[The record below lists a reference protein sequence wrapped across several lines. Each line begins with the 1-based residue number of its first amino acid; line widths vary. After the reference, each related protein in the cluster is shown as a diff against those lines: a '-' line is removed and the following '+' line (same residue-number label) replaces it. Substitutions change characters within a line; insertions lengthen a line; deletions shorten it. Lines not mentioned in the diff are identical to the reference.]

1 MIATLSTQNSYLPP
15 ACPTHITTSGLTVSI
30 FSNNFLA
37 DFLNTVGICNFTIST
52 PSILSG
58 NLFTAS
64 QAGFIGSSGMSLKDI
79 IVVLWQGPG
88 VKSIETS
95 IIWNIRLPMTLIC
108 LTVGASLGLAGTQMQ
123 TILANPLASPYT
135 LGVSSAAG
143 FGAAI
148 AFISGFPFK
157 NMPWVNAPFMAFMM
171 TLTGTMAIYFLG
183 KVKGMRAQSM
193 VLFGIVTH
201 FFFQALLSLVQFRS
215 TPEVAGQIVYWMFGS
230 LLKATWVGVFASG
243 FIFILCALL
252 LSRYAWKLTALS
264 AGEERAKSLGI
275 DTDRVRLHVF
285 LISSLLTAGA
295 VAFVGT
301 IGFIGL
307 VAPHFARYFAG
318 EDQRYLA
325 PMASLFGVLLITFAS
340 ILAKLIIPG
349 IIIPI
354 GIVTSLVGVPFLV
367 FLIIRK
373 GV

>member
-1 MIATLSTQNSYLPP
+1 MVEKKMTGEEIYRNINRKRRL
-15 ACPTHITTSGLTVSI
+15 
-30 FSNNFLA
+30 
-37 DFLNTVGICNFTIST
+37 
-52 PSILSG
+52 
-58 NLFTAS
+58 TAS
-64 QAGFIGSSGMSLKDI
+64 ITFAAIIIALLFDLFIGSSGMTLQDI
-79 IVVLWQGPG
+79 IIALINGPG
-88 VKSIETS
+88 AKTIESS
-95 IIWNIRLPMTLIC
+95 IIWNIRLPMTLVC

-157 NMPWVNAPFMAFMM
+157 NMSWVNAPFMAFMM
-171 TLTGTMAIYFLG
+171 TLAGTMAIYFLG
-183 KVKGMRAQSM
+183 KRKGMRAQSM

-230 LLKATWVGVFASG
+230 LLKATWTGVFVSG
-243 FIFILCALL
+243 GIFFLCALL

-275 DTDRVRLHVF
+275 NTDRVRLHVF

-325 PMASLFGVLLITFAS
+325 PMASLFGILLIAFAS

-367 FLIIRK
+367 FLIIK
-373 GV
+373 KNV

>member
-1 MIATLSTQNSYLPP
+1 MEHKLTGEEMYRKINRKRRL
-15 ACPTHITTSGLTVSI
+15 TS
-30 FSNNFLA
+30 
-37 DFLNTVGICNFTIST
+37 
-52 PSILSG
+52 
-58 NLFTAS
+58 LFTLIAIVV
-64 QAGFIGSSGMSLKDI
+64 ALLLDLFIGSSGMSLGDI
-79 IVVLWQGPG
+79 LVALWQGPG
-88 VKSIETS
+88 VKSIESS

-148 AFISGFPFK
+148 AFISGFPFQ
-157 NMPWVNAPFMAFMM
+157 NMSWVNAPFMAFMM
-171 TLTGTMAIYFLG
+171 TLAGTMAIYFLG

-230 LLKATWVGVFASG
+230 LLKATWTGVFTSG
-243 FIFILCALL
+243 AIFLLCALL

-275 DTDRVRLHVF
+275 DTDKVRLHVF

-325 PMASLFGVLLITFAS
+325 PMASLFGVLLIAFAS
-340 ILAKLIIPG
+340 ILAKLVIPG

>member
-1 MIATLSTQNSYLPP
+1 MVNKFVGEDIYKKINRKRK
-15 ACPTHITTSGLTVSI
+15 LTVI
-30 FSNNFLA
+30 ITFIAIIIAL
-37 DFLNTVGICNFTIST
+37 
-52 PSILSG
+52 
-58 NLFTAS
+58 LFDL
-64 QAGFIGSSGMSLKDI
+64 FIGSSGMTLPDI
-79 IVVLWQGPG
+79 IKAILGGPYK
-88 VKSIETS
+88 KSIETS

-157 NMPWVNAPFMAFMM
+157 NMSWINAPFMAFFM
-171 TLTGTMAIYFLG
+171 TLAGTFAIYFLG
-183 KVKGMRAQSM
+183 KLKGMRAQSM

-230 LLKATWVGVFASG
+230 LLKATWIGVFTSG
-243 FIFILCALL
+243 AIFIICAIL
-252 LSRYAWKLTALS
+252 LSRYAWKLTCLS

-275 DTDRVRLHVF
+275 NTDRVRLHVF

-325 PMASLFGVLLITFAS
+325 PIASLFGVLLIVFAS
-340 ILAKLIIPG
+340 IIAKLVIPG

-367 FLIIRK
+367 FLIVRK

>member
-1 MIATLSTQNSYLPP
+1 MEHKLTGEEMYRKINQKRRL
-15 ACPTHITTSGLTVSI
+15 TS
-30 FSNNFLA
+30 
-37 DFLNTVGICNFTIST
+37 
-52 PSILSG
+52 
-58 NLFTAS
+58 LFTLIAILI
-64 QAGFIGSSGMSLKDI
+64 ALLFDLFIGSSGMSLKDI

-157 NMPWVNAPFMAFMM
+157 NMPWINAPFMAFMM

-264 AGEERAKSLGI
+264 AG
-275 DTDRVRLHVF
+275 
-285 LISSLLTAGA
+285 A

>member
-1 MIATLSTQNSYLPP
+1 MEHKLTGEEMYRKINRKRRL
-15 ACPTHITTSGLTVSI
+15 TS
-30 FSNNFLA
+30 
-37 DFLNTVGICNFTIST
+37 
-52 PSILSG
+52 
-58 NLFTAS
+58 LFTLIAIVV
-64 QAGFIGSSGMSLKDI
+64 ALLLDLFIGSSGMSLGDI
-79 IVVLWQGPG
+79 LVALWQGPG
-88 VKSIETS
+88 VKSIESS

-148 AFISGFPFK
+148 AFISGFPFQ

-171 TLTGTMAIYFLG
+171 TLAGTMAIYFLG

-230 LLKATWVGVFASG
+230 LLKATWTGVFTSG
-243 FIFILCALL
+243 AIFILCALL

-275 DTDRVRLHVF
+275 DTDQVRLHVF

-325 PMASLFGVLLITFAS
+325 PMASLFGVLLIAFAS
-340 ILAKLIIPG
+340 ILAKLVIPG

>member
-1 MIATLSTQNSYLPP
+1 MEHKLTGEEMYRKINQKRRL
-15 ACPTHITTSGLTVSI
+15 TS
-30 FSNNFLA
+30 
-37 DFLNTVGICNFTIST
+37 
-52 PSILSG
+52 
-58 NLFTAS
+58 LFTLIAILI
-64 QAGFIGSSGMSLKDI
+64 ALLFDLFIGSSGMSLKDI

-148 AFISGFPFK
+148 AFISGLPFK
-157 NMPWVNAPFMAFMM
+157 NIPWVNAPFMAFMM

>member
-1 MIATLSTQNSYLPP
+1 MEHKLTGEEMYRKINRKRRL
-15 ACPTHITTSGLTVSI
+15 TS
-30 FSNNFLA
+30 
-37 DFLNTVGICNFTIST
+37 
-52 PSILSG
+52 
-58 NLFTAS
+58 LFTLIAIVV
-64 QAGFIGSSGMSLKDI
+64 ALLLDLFIGSSGMSLVDI
-79 IVVLWQGPG
+79 LVALWQGPG
-88 VKSIETS
+88 VKSIESS

-148 AFISGFPFK
+148 AFISGFPFQ
-157 NMPWVNAPFMAFMM
+157 NMSWVNAPFMAFMM
-171 TLTGTMAIYFLG
+171 TLAGTMAIYFLG

-230 LLKATWVGVFASG
+230 LLKATWTGVFTSG
-243 FIFILCALL
+243 AIFLLCALL

-275 DTDRVRLHVF
+275 DTDKVRLHVF

-318 EDQRYLA
+318 EDQRYLV
-325 PMASLFGVLLITFAS
+325 PMASLFGVLLIAFAS
-340 ILAKLIIPG
+340 ILAKLVIPG